1 MRAYSVLLTLGA
13 LIALPSGWANA
24 QEQDQVMIVPY
35 SQINPELPHP
45 THSGAPVTLKGIVR
59 NAQCSTYTVAWD
71 TNFNGN

>member
-1 MRAYSVLLTLGA
+1 MIYRRSLLAFAALFSLPFGA
-13 LIALPSGWANA
+13 GA